1 MLKMFILRNSSQ
13 GPSYIIKSV
22 DKTKLSCYTPTNA
35 AQQFLWT
42 LYCLVVYKYL
52 LCYLSGRDSL
62 PLAKYEISFYDTN
75 IKKWLFCLKYIFFW
89 CFYRSSPGAAKKYSQ
104 VPSATNELK
113 ELCRELFNAVKDCT
127 VRT

>member
-42 LYCLVVYKYL
+42 LYCFVVYEYL
-52 LCYLSGRDSL
+52 PVMVTSVEGIVYHWQNKKFPFMIPTLKNDC
-62 PLAKYEISFYDTN
+62 FVWN
-75 IKKWLFCLKYIFFW
+75 IYIFGV
-89 CFYRSSPGAAKKYSQ
+89 STDLHQ
-104 VPSATNELK
+104 VQPKS
-113 ELCRELFNAVKDCT
+113 T
-127 VRT
+127 VRCLLLPMNWRNCVGNCLMLLKTAL